1 MRLRWLLV
9 LALVP
14 ALTPL
19 PAAAQSLAD
28 IVARVKPSIVGVGI
42 YSPTARPP
50 AQVQGTGFAVGD
62 GSYVLTNLHVVPE
75 KLKKKE
81 KQELVIFI
89 GTGNTAEARVVEL
102 VMQDPDHD
110 VAILKVPG
118 APLPA
123 LRLGDDENVREGDA
137 VAFTGFPIGAVYGLY
152 PATHRGIV
160 AAWTPIATPAISPRQ
175 LSAKTIKRLKEEFFV
190 FQLDATAFPGNSGSP
205 LYRAET
211 GEVIGI
217 VSSVFVKESKENVL
231 SSPSGITFAVPI
243 RYARAALR
251 EIGALP

>member
-1 MRLRWLLV
+1 MRRWIACLALV
-9 LALVP
+9 LA
-14 ALTPL
+14 PL
-19 PAAAQSLAD
+19 PVAAQTLAD
-28 IVARVKPSIVGVGI
+28 IVERVKPAIVGVGT

-89 GTGNTAEARVVEL
+89 GTGLTAEARVVEL
-102 VMQDPDHD
+102 AMQDPDHD

-118 APLPA
+118 TPLPT
-123 LRLGDDENVREGDA
+123 LVLGDDTAVREGDPI
-137 VAFTGFPIGAVYGLY
+137 AFTGFPIGAVFGLY

-160 AAWTPIATPAISPRQ
+160 AAWTPIAVPALSPRQ
-175 LSAKTIKRLKEEFFV
+175 LNAKTIKRLKQDFFV

-205 LYRAET
+205 LWDVTT
-211 GEVIGI
+211 GKVIGI
-217 VSSVFVKESKENVL
+217 VSSVFVKESKESAL
-231 SSPSGITFAVPI
+231 SDPSGVTFAVPI
-243 RYARAALR
+243 RYAKAALQ
-251 EIGALP
+251 ELGAIP